1 MYIEKDVADNIDSEK
16 LSYHTT
22 ILKYE
27 NLWKKIL
34 KLYVFWVCFY
44 FVMLIYSS
52 FIINNFFKN

>member
-1 MYIEKDVADNIDSEK
+1 MVVNIEKDVADNIDSEK

-34 KLYVFWVCFY
+34 KLYALEYVFILWC
-44 FVMLIYSS
+44 
-52 FIINNFFKN
+52 